1 MVTDEIEELLVEA
14 YEHLK
19 HGRFRMAL
27 TTSRNIY
34 EQKPDDYNAL
44 LCFAWATLENGDPA
58 YALELAN
65 LAVEMSKDN
74 ANARLYRGYLLMR
87 MSVFDGALSDL
98 NYAISHKPESI
109 SWAYLNKARTLAGMN
124 RFFEALEEIEKASD
138 VDSEE
143 ISKINRVKEFLRR
156 SLGYGE
162 GFLSGILQTEKSLIE
177 EAEDALK
184 EKEYWFS
191 LWAAGNILESSRE
204 VKDHSKAKLIELESL
219 LGMFQVI
226 PAFRKARELENE
238 FKDNDQFQ
246 NIYRRILKFFPEEQL
261 ITSVEEPIHSPSGR
275 TDTVIYNN
283 TFFKVHYARTYDL
296 IENIRSGRRTYLL
309 QFSEETVTYVGVE
322 FIFENPFYNQKNEN
336 ISGSAIWYQN
346 NKEVGRHHFNI
357 EMKKN
362 WRTVE
367 FVQSWG
373 TDTPGFWNR
382 GQARV
387 DIYLDN
393 NKVCSRW
400 FLIGHSEVVNFEEI
414 EKPDGIELYEKPFAD
429 QSQFIKQSSL
439 AGQDSE
445 SLSDLLA
452 NLNVFI
458 GLASVKQSMQDFVA
472 YLKFIKEREKLGL
485 KTEDSLS
492 VNSIFLGNPGTGKT
506 TVARLLGKVFKAMGL
521 LKNGHVIEVDRSGLI
536 GQYIGETAQKT
547 DKVISE
553 ALGGI
558 LFIDEAYTLK
568 KPGNHQDFGQEAIDI
583 LLKRME
589 DHKGEFV
596 VICAGYP
603 AEMNSFINSNPGLK
617 SRFSHYFNF
626 DDYNPDELIEIFKL
640 ISGKEEYVLEAE
652 AVELLKKHLTVLY
665 RNRDSSFGN
674 ARLIRNYFNE
684 VKLQLSKR
692 YLKLG
697 KDQRSKE
704 AMMTITDEDIRAIIE
719 SSSLKEVRF
728 GIDEEALQKALD
740 KLNSLIGL
748 NNVKKEIDQI
758 VKLARLFTEQGER
771 LREKFTQH
779 FVFLGGP
786 GTGKTTVARIFSEIY
801 SALGILSK
809 GHLVEADRSS
819 LVSGYVGQTAQKTA
833 DMIEKAVG
841 GTLLIDE
848 AYSLIKKGD
857 NTGSDF
863 GKEAIDTLLKRMED
877 ERGNFLVIATGYT
890 DEMNEFLSSNPGIT
904 SRFTRVIIFEDYNPD
919 ELLEITK
926 RYTNQKGFVF
936 NADVEEVIRKHY
948 NEIYRS
954 RDKSFGNARLVR
966 NLVDSA
972 LKNQLLRIAEISPAE
987 RDAGIMKRIIFK
999 DVESLIKIKKEK
1011 ESVSIE
1017 GNPELL
1023 DEYITELNELAGLNS
1038 VKQSV
1043 ERLIS
1048 SLKVAKL
1055 RKERGLQVM
1064 PKNLHSVFMGNP
1076 GTGKTTIARLL
1087 SKIYKEMGIIEKG
1100 HLIEVDR
1107 TGLVAGY
1114 IGQTAAKTERVIE
1127 NAIGGTLFIDEAYSL
1142 ARGRNDFGQE
1152 AIDTLL
1158 KRMEDLAGKFIVI
1171 VAGYTGEM
1179 KDFINSNPGLQ
1190 SRFTNF
1196 FNFDDYTPRQMLEI
1210 ALVIS
1215 TKAGYTLDEGAW
1227 QLLLEIFTKL
1237 YQERDKSFGN
1247 ARTVRNILYK
1257 AISHQEDRILSLGN
1271 PSNEELSTI
1280 AFEDVEK
1287 INYSEFK

>member
-1 MVTDEIEELLVEA
+1 MVIDEIEELLTEA

-27 TTSRNIY
+27 ITSRRIY
-34 EQKPDDYNAL
+34 EQRPDDYNAL
-44 LCFAWATLENGDPA
+44 LCLAWATLENGDPA
-58 YALELAN
+58 HALELAN
-65 LAVEMSKDN
+65 LAVEISNDSVN
-74 ANARLYRGYLLMR
+74 SRLYRGYLLMR

-98 NYAISHKPESI
+98 NNAISRQPELL
-109 SWAYLNKARTLAGMN
+109 SWAHLNKARTLAGMN
-124 RFFEALEEIEKASD
+124 RFFEALEEIEKVASAD
-138 VDSEE
+138 PEE
-143 ISKINRVKEFLRR
+143 NSRITKVKEFLRR

-162 GFLSGILQTEKSLIE
+162 GFLKGILQNEKSLLEDAE
-177 EAEDALK
+177 EAVK

-191 LWAAGNILESSRE
+191 LWAARNILQNPELK
-204 VKDHSKAKLIELESL
+204 KDHPKAKLLELESL

-226 PAFRKARELENE
+226 PAFHKAREMENE
-238 FKDNDQFQ
+238 FKENDQFQ
-246 NIYRRILKFFPEEQL
+246 NIYQRVLKFFPEEQL
-261 ITSVEEPIHSPSGR
+261 ITSIEEPIHSPSGR

-283 TFFKVHYARTYDL
+283 KFFKVHYARTYDL

-309 QFSEETVTYVGVE
+309 QFSEETVTYIGVE
-322 FIFENPFYNQKNEN
+322 IIFENPFYNQKDET
-336 ISGSAIWYQN
+336 ISGTAIWFQN
-346 NKEVGRHHFNI
+346 NKEVGRHRFNI
-357 EMKKN
+357 ELEKN
-362 WRTVE
+362 WKTVE

-373 TDTPGFWNR
+373 IDTPGFWNR
-382 GQARV
+382 GQAKV

-393 NKVCSRW
+393 NIVCSRW

-414 EKPDGIELYEKPFAD
+414 EKPDGIELYEKPLAD
-429 QSQFIKQSSL
+429 QTLFIKQTSL
-439 AGQDSE
+439 ASQDSE

-458 GLASVKQSMQDFVA
+458 GLDSVKQSMQDFVA

-506 TVARLLGKVFKAMGL
+506 TVARLLGKIFKAMGL

-603 AEMNSFINSNPGLK
+603 AEMNNFINSNPGLK

-626 DDYNPDELIEIFKL
+626 DDYNPNELIEIFKL
-640 ISGKEEYVLEAE
+640 ISSKEEYVLKAD
-652 AVELLKKHLTVLY
+652 AIELLKKHLTVLY

-692 YLKLG
+692 YLKLN

-704 AMMTITDEDIRAIIE
+704 AMMTITGEDIKAIIE
-719 SSSLKEVRF
+719 GSTLKEVRF

-748 NNVKKEIDQI
+748 QNVKREIDQI
-758 VKLARLFTEQGER
+758 IKLARLFTEQGER
-771 LREKFTQH
+771 LREKFAQH
-779 FVFLGGP
+779 FVFLGSP

-833 DMIEKAVG
+833 DMIEKAMG

-857 NTGSDF
+857 NGSDF

-877 ERGNFLVIATGYT
+877 EPGNFLVIATGYT
-890 DEMNEFLSSNPGIT
+890 EQMNEFLSSNPGIT
-904 SRFTRVIIFEDYNPD
+904 SRFTREIIFEDYNPD
-919 ELLEITK
+919 EMLEITK
-926 RYTNQKGFVF
+926 QYTDQKGFVF
-936 NADVEEVIRKHY
+936 NADVEAAIKRHY
-948 NEIYRS
+948 NEIYRT
-954 RDKSFGNARLVR
+954 RDKSFGNARLAR

-987 RDAGIMKRIIFK
+987 RNASIMKELIIK
-999 DVESLIKIKKEK
+999 DVEPLIKLKKEK
-1011 ESVSIE
+1011 EPVSIE

-1023 DEYITELNELAGLNS
+1023 DKYINELNELAGLKS

-1043 ERLIS
+1043 ERLVS

-1076 GTGKTTIARLL
+1076 GTGKTTVARLL
-1087 SKIYKEMGIIEKG
+1087 SKIYKEMGILEKG
-1100 HLIEVDR
+1100 HLVEVDR
-1107 TGLVAGY
+1107 SGLVAGY
-1114 IGQTAAKTERVIE
+1114 VGQTAAKTERVIE

-1142 ARGRNDFGQE
+1142 ARGRTDFGQE

-1158 KRMEDLAGKFIVI
+1158 KRMEDYAGKFIVI

-1179 KDFINSNPGLQ
+1179 KNFINFNPGLQ

-1196 FNFDDYTPRQMLEI
+1196 FNFEDYTPRQMLEI

-1227 QLLLEIFTKL
+1227 QLLLEIFNRL
-1237 YQERDKSFGN
+1237 YQERDNSFGN

-1287 INYSEFK
+1287 INYSDFK

>member
-1 MVTDEIEELLVEA
+1 LVIDEIEELLTEA

-27 TTSRNIY
+27 ITSRRIY
-34 EQKPDDYNAL
+34 EQRPDDYNAL
-44 LCFAWATLENGDPA
+44 LCLAWATLENGDPA
-58 YALELAN
+58 HALELAN
-65 LAVEMSKDN
+65 LAVEISNDSVN
-74 ANARLYRGYLLMR
+74 SRLYRGYLLMR

-98 NYAISHKPESI
+98 NNAISRQPELL
-109 SWAYLNKARTLAGMN
+109 SWAHLNKARTLAGMN
-124 RFFEALEEIEKASD
+124 RFFEALEEIEKVASAD
-138 VDSEE
+138 PEE
-143 ISKINRVKEFLRR
+143 NSRITKVKEFLRR

-162 GFLSGILQTEKSLIE
+162 GFLKGILQNEKSLLEDAE
-177 EAEDALK
+177 EAVK

-191 LWAAGNILESSRE
+191 LWAARNILQNPELK
-204 VKDHSKAKLIELESL
+204 KDHPKAKLLELESL

-226 PAFRKARELENE
+226 PAFHKAREMENE
-238 FKDNDQFQ
+238 FKENDQFQ
-246 NIYRRILKFFPEEQL
+246 NIYQRVLKFFPEEQL
-261 ITSVEEPIHSPSGR
+261 ITSIEEPIHSPSGR

-283 TFFKVHYARTYDL
+283 KFFKVHYARTYDL

-309 QFSEETVTYVGVE
+309 QFSEETVTYIGVE
-322 FIFENPFYNQKNEN
+322 IIFENPFYNQKDET
-336 ISGSAIWYQN
+336 ISGTAIWFQN
-346 NKEVGRHHFNI
+346 NKEVGRHRFNI
-357 EMKKN
+357 ELEKN
-362 WRTVE
+362 WKTVE

-373 TDTPGFWNR
+373 IDTPGFWNR
-382 GQARV
+382 GQAKV

-393 NKVCSRW
+393 NIVCSRW

-414 EKPDGIELYEKPFAD
+414 EKPDGIELYEKPLAD
-429 QSQFIKQSSL
+429 QTLFIKQTSL
-439 AGQDSE
+439 ASQDSE

-458 GLASVKQSMQDFVA
+458 GLDSVKQSMQDFVA

-506 TVARLLGKVFKAMGL
+506 TVARLLGKIFKAMGL

-603 AEMNSFINSNPGLK
+603 AEMNNFINSNPGLK

-626 DDYNPDELIEIFKL
+626 DDYNPNELIEIFKL
-640 ISGKEEYVLEAE
+640 ISSKEEYVLKAD
-652 AVELLKKHLTVLY
+652 AIELLKKHLTVLY

-692 YLKLG
+692 YLKLN

-704 AMMTITDEDIRAIIE
+704 AMMTITGEDIKAIIE
-719 SSSLKEVRF
+719 GSTLKEVRF

-748 NNVKKEIDQI
+748 QNVKREIDQI
-758 VKLARLFTEQGER
+758 IKLARLFTEQGER
-771 LREKFTQH
+771 LREKFAQH
-779 FVFLGGP
+779 FVFLGSP

-833 DMIEKAVG
+833 DMIEKAMG

-857 NTGSDF
+857 NGSDF

-877 ERGNFLVIATGYT
+877 EPGNFLVIATGYT
-890 DEMNEFLSSNPGIT
+890 EQMNEFLSSNPGIT
-904 SRFTRVIIFEDYNPD
+904 SRFTREIIFEDYNPD
-919 ELLEITK
+919 EMLEITK
-926 RYTNQKGFVF
+926 QYTDQKGFVF
-936 NADVEEVIRKHY
+936 NADVEAAIKRHY
-948 NEIYRS
+948 NEIYRT
-954 RDKSFGNARLVR
+954 RDKSFGNARLAR

-987 RDAGIMKRIIFK
+987 RNASIMKELIIK
-999 DVESLIKIKKEK
+999 DVEPLIKLKKEK
-1011 ESVSIE
+1011 EPVSIE

-1023 DEYITELNELAGLNS
+1023 DKYINELNELAGLKS

-1043 ERLIS
+1043 ERLVS

-1076 GTGKTTIARLL
+1076 GTGKTTVARLL
-1087 SKIYKEMGIIEKG
+1087 SKIYKEMGILEKG
-1100 HLIEVDR
+1100 HLVEVDR
-1107 TGLVAGY
+1107 SGLVAGY
-1114 IGQTAAKTERVIE
+1114 VGQTAAKTERVIE

-1142 ARGRNDFGQE
+1142 ARGRTDFGQE

-1158 KRMEDLAGKFIVI
+1158 KRMEDYAGKFIVI

-1179 KDFINSNPGLQ
+1179 KNFINFNPGLQ

-1196 FNFDDYTPRQMLEI
+1196 FNFEDYTPRQMLEI

-1227 QLLLEIFTKL
+1227 QLLLEIFNRL
-1237 YQERDKSFGN
+1237 YQERDNSFGN

-1287 INYSEFK
+1287 INYSDFK

>member
-1 MVTDEIEELLVEA
+1 MVIDEIEELLTEA

-27 TTSRNIY
+27 ITSRRIY
-34 EQKPDDYNAL
+34 EQRPDDYNAL
-44 LCFAWATLENGDPA
+44 LCLAWATLENGDPA
-58 YALELAN
+58 HALELAN
-65 LAVEMSKDN
+65 LAVEISNDSVN
-74 ANARLYRGYLLMR
+74 SRLYRGYLLMR

-98 NYAISHKPESI
+98 NNAISRQPELL
-109 SWAYLNKARTLAGMN
+109 SWAHLNKARTLAGMN
-124 RFFEALEEIEKASD
+124 RFFEALEEIEKVASAD
-138 VDSEE
+138 PEE
-143 ISKINRVKEFLRR
+143 NSRITKVKEFLRR

-162 GFLSGILQTEKSLIE
+162 GFLKGILQNEKSLLEDAE
-177 EAEDALK
+177 EAVK

-191 LWAAGNILESSRE
+191 LWAARNILQNPELK
-204 VKDHSKAKLIELESL
+204 KDHPKAKLLELESL

-226 PAFRKARELENE
+226 PAFHKAREMENE
-238 FKDNDQFQ
+238 FKENDQFQ
-246 NIYRRILKFFPEEQL
+246 NIYQRVLKFFPEEQL
-261 ITSVEEPIHSPSGR
+261 ITSIEEPIHSPSGR

-283 TFFKVHYARTYDL
+283 KFFKVHYARTYDL

-309 QFSEETVTYVGVE
+309 QFSEETVTYIGVE
-322 FIFENPFYNQKNEN
+322 IIFENPFYNQKNET
-336 ISGSAIWYQN
+336 ISGTAIWFQN
-346 NKEVGRHHFNI
+346 NKEVGRHRFNI
-357 EMKKN
+357 ELEKN
-362 WRTVE
+362 WKTVE

-373 TDTPGFWNR
+373 IDTPGFWNR
-382 GQARV
+382 GQAKV
-387 DIYLDN
+387 DIYLDSN
-393 NKVCSRW
+393 IVCSRW

-414 EKPDGIELYEKPFAD
+414 EKPDGIELYEKPLAD
-429 QSQFIKQSSL
+429 QTLFIKQTSL
-439 AGQDSE
+439 ASQDSE

-458 GLASVKQSMQDFVA
+458 GLDSVKQSMQDFVA

-603 AEMNSFINSNPGLK
+603 AEMNNFINSNPGLK

-626 DDYNPDELIEIFKL
+626 DDYNPNELIEIFKL
-640 ISGKEEYVLEAE
+640 ISSKEEYVLKAD
-652 AVELLKKHLTVLY
+652 AIELLKKHLTVLY

-692 YLKLG
+692 YLKLN

-704 AMMTITDEDIRAIIE
+704 AMMTITGEDIKAIIE
-719 SSSLKEVRF
+719 GSTLKEVRF

-748 NNVKKEIDQI
+748 QNVKREIDQI
-758 VKLARLFTEQGER
+758 IKLARLFTEQGER
-771 LREKFTQH
+771 LREKFAQH
-779 FVFLGGP
+779 FVFLGSP

-833 DMIEKAVG
+833 DMIEKAMG

-857 NTGSDF
+857 NGSDF

-877 ERGNFLVIATGYT
+877 EPGNFLVIATGYT
-890 DEMNEFLSSNPGIT
+890 EQMNEFLSSNPGIT
-904 SRFTRVIIFEDYNPD
+904 SRFTREIIFEDYNPD
-919 ELLEITK
+919 EMLEITK
-926 RYTNQKGFVF
+926 QYTDQKGFVF
-936 NADVEEVIRKHY
+936 NADVEAAIKRHY
-948 NEIYRS
+948 NEIYRT
-954 RDKSFGNARLVR
+954 RDKSFGNARLAR

-987 RDAGIMKRIIFK
+987 RNASIMKELIIK
-999 DVESLIKIKKEK
+999 DVEPLIKLKKEK
-1011 ESVSIE
+1011 EPVSIE

-1023 DEYITELNELAGLNS
+1023 DKYINELNELAGLKS

-1043 ERLIS
+1043 ERLVS

-1076 GTGKTTIARLL
+1076 GTGKTTVARLL
-1087 SKIYKEMGIIEKG
+1087 SKIYKEMGILEKG
-1100 HLIEVDR
+1100 HLVEVDR

-1114 IGQTAAKTERVIE
+1114 VGQTAAKTERVIE

-1142 ARGRNDFGQE
+1142 ARGRTDFGQE

-1158 KRMEDLAGKFIVI
+1158 KRMEDYAGKFIVI

-1179 KDFINSNPGLQ
+1179 KDFINFNPGLQ
-1190 SRFTNF
+1190 SRFTNL
-1196 FNFDDYTPRQMLEI
+1196 FNFEDYTPRQMLEI

-1227 QLLLEIFTKL
+1227 QLLLEIFNRL
-1237 YQERDKSFGN
+1237 YQERDNSFGN

-1287 INYSEFK
+1287 INYSDFK

>member
-1 MVTDEIEELLVEA
+1 MVIDEIEELLTEA

-27 TTSRNIY
+27 ITSRRIY
-34 EQKPDDYNAL
+34 EQRPDDYNAL
-44 LCFAWATLENGDPA
+44 LCLAWATLENGDPA
-58 YALELAN
+58 HALELAN
-65 LAVEMSKDN
+65 LAVEISNDSVN
-74 ANARLYRGYLLMR
+74 SRLYRGYLLMR

-98 NYAISHKPESI
+98 NNAISRQPELL
-109 SWAYLNKARTLAGMN
+109 SWAHLNKARTLAGMN
-124 RFFEALEEIEKASD
+124 RFFEALEEIEKVASAD
-138 VDSEE
+138 PEE
-143 ISKINRVKEFLRR
+143 NSRITKVKEFLRR

-162 GFLSGILQTEKSLIE
+162 GFLKGILQNEKSLLEDAE
-177 EAEDALK
+177 EAVK

-191 LWAAGNILESSRE
+191 LWAARNILQNPELK
-204 VKDHSKAKLIELESL
+204 KDHPKAKLLELESL

-226 PAFRKARELENE
+226 PAFHKAREMENE
-238 FKDNDQFQ
+238 FKENDQFQ
-246 NIYRRILKFFPEEQL
+246 NIYQRVLKFFPEEQL
-261 ITSVEEPIHSPSGR
+261 ITSIEEPIHSPSGR

-283 TFFKVHYARTYDL
+283 KFFKVHYARTYDL

-309 QFSEETVTYVGVE
+309 QFSEETVTYIGVE
-322 FIFENPFYNQKNEN
+322 IIFENPFYNQKNET
-336 ISGSAIWYQN
+336 ISGTAIWFQN
-346 NKEVGRHHFNI
+346 NKEVGRHRFNI
-357 EMKKN
+357 ELEKN
-362 WRTVE
+362 WKTVE

-373 TDTPGFWNR
+373 IDTPGFWNR
-382 GQARV
+382 GQAKV

-393 NKVCSRW
+393 NIVCSRW

-414 EKPDGIELYEKPFAD
+414 EKPDGIELYEKPLAD
-429 QSQFIKQSSL
+429 QTLFIKQTSL
-439 AGQDSE
+439 ASQDSE

-458 GLASVKQSMQDFVA
+458 GLDSVKQSMQDFVA

-603 AEMNSFINSNPGLK
+603 AEMNNFINSNPGLK

-626 DDYNPDELIEIFKL
+626 DDYNPNELIEIFKL
-640 ISGKEEYVLEAE
+640 ISSKEEYVLKAD
-652 AVELLKKHLTVLY
+652 AIELLKKHLTVLY

-692 YLKLG
+692 YLKLN

-704 AMMTITDEDIRAIIE
+704 AMMTITGEDIKAIIE
-719 SSSLKEVRF
+719 GSTLKEVRF

-748 NNVKKEIDQI
+748 QNVKREIDQI
-758 VKLARLFTEQGER
+758 IKLARLFTEQGER
-771 LREKFTQH
+771 LREKFAQH
-779 FVFLGGP
+779 FVFLGSP

-833 DMIEKAVG
+833 DMIEKAMG

-857 NTGSDF
+857 NGSDF

-877 ERGNFLVIATGYT
+877 EPGNFLVIATGYT
-890 DEMNEFLSSNPGIT
+890 EQMNEFLSSNPGIT
-904 SRFTRVIIFEDYNPD
+904 SRFTREIIFEDYNPD
-919 ELLEITK
+919 EMLEITK
-926 RYTNQKGFVF
+926 QYTDQKGFVF
-936 NADVEEVIRKHY
+936 NADVEAAIKRHY
-948 NEIYRS
+948 NEIYRT
-954 RDKSFGNARLVR
+954 RDKSFGNARLAR

-987 RDAGIMKRIIFK
+987 RNASIMKELIIK
-999 DVESLIKIKKEK
+999 DVEPLIKLKKEK
-1011 ESVSIE
+1011 EPVSIE

-1023 DEYITELNELAGLNS
+1023 DKYINELNELAGLKS

-1043 ERLIS
+1043 ERLVS

-1076 GTGKTTIARLL
+1076 GTGKTTVARLL
-1087 SKIYKEMGIIEKG
+1087 SKIYKEMGILEKG
-1100 HLIEVDR
+1100 HLVEVDR

-1114 IGQTAAKTERVIE
+1114 VGQTAAKTERVIE

-1142 ARGRNDFGQE
+1142 ARGRTDFGQE

-1158 KRMEDLAGKFIVI
+1158 KRMEDYAGKFIVI

-1179 KDFINSNPGLQ
+1179 KNFINFNPGLQ
-1190 SRFTNF
+1190 SRFTNL
-1196 FNFDDYTPRQMLEI
+1196 FNFEDYTPRQMLEI

-1227 QLLLEIFTKL
+1227 QLLLEIFNRL
-1237 YQERDKSFGN
+1237 YQERDNSFGN

-1287 INYSEFK
+1287 INYSDFK

>member
-1 MVTDEIEELLVEA
+1 LVTDEIEELLAEA

-19 HGRFRMAL
+19 YGRFRMAL
-27 TTSRNIY
+27 TTSRRIY

-44 LCFAWATLENGDPA
+44 LCLAWATLENGDPA

-65 LAVEMSKDN
+65 LAVEISNDN
-74 ANARLYRGYLLMR
+74 VNSRLYRGYFLMR

-98 NYAISHKPESI
+98 NNAISRKPELL
-109 SWAYLNKARTLAGMN
+109 SWAHLNKARTLAGMS
-124 RFFEALEEIEKASD
+124 RFFEALEEIEKATAAD
-138 VDSEE
+138 PEE
-143 ISKINRVKEFLRR
+143 NSKIPKVREFLRR

-162 GFLSGILQTEKSLIE
+162 GFLKEILQSEKSLLEDAE
-177 EAEDALK
+177 EAVK

-191 LWAAGNILESSRE
+191 LWAARNILENSR
-204 VKDHSKAKLIELESL
+204 VKKDYPKAKLLELESL

-226 PAFRKARELENE
+226 PAFRKAKELENE
-238 FKDNDQFQ
+238 FKDDEQFQ
-246 NIYRRILKFFPEEQL
+246 NIYQRVLKFFPEEQL

-283 TFFKVHYARTYDL
+283 KFFKVHYARTYDL

-322 FIFENPFYNQKNEN
+322 IIFENPFYNQKNEN
-336 ISGSAIWYQN
+336 ISGTAIWYQN

-357 EMKKN
+357 EMEKN
-362 WRTVE
+362 WKTVE

-373 TDTPGFWNR
+373 TDTPGFWSR
-382 GQARV
+382 GQAKV

-393 NKVCSRW
+393 NIVCSRW

-414 EKPDGIELYEKPFAD
+414 EKPDGIELYGKPLAD
-429 QSQFIKQSSL
+429 QSQFIKQTSL
-439 AGQDSE
+439 ASQDSE
-445 SLSDLLA
+445 SLEDLLA

-458 GLASVKQSMQDFVA
+458 GLDSVKQSMQDFVA

-485 KTEDSLS
+485 KTEDNLS
-492 VNSIFLGNPGTGKT
+492 VHSIFLGNPGTGKT
-506 TVARLLGKVFKAMGL
+506 TVARLLGKIFKAMGL

-547 DKVISE
+547 EKVISE

-568 KPGNHQDFGQEAIDI
+568 KSGNQQDFGQEAIDI

-603 AEMNSFINSNPGLK
+603 AEMNNFINSNPGLK

-626 DDYNPDELIEIFKL
+626 DDYSPDELIEIFKL
-640 ISGKEEYVLEAE
+640 ISRKEEYVLKDEAI
-652 AVELLKKHLTVLY
+652 ELLKKHLTVLY

-684 VKLQLSKR
+684 VKMQLSKR
-692 YLKLG
+692 YLKLK

-719 SSSLKEVRF
+719 GSTLREVKF

-748 NNVKKEIDQI
+748 QNVKKEIDQI
-758 VKLARLFTEQGER
+758 IKLARLFTEQGER
-771 LREKFTQH
+771 LREKFDQH
-779 FVFLGGP
+779 FIFLGGP

-809 GHLVEADRSS
+809 GHLVEADRST
-819 LVSGYVGQTAQKTA
+819 LVSGYVGQTAQKTT
-833 DMIEKAVG
+833 DMIEKAIG
-841 GTLLIDE
+841 GTLLIDD

-857 NTGSDF
+857 SNGSDF

-877 ERGNFLVIATGYT
+877 DRGNFLVITTGYI
-890 DEMNEFLSSNPGIT
+890 DEMNAFLSSNPGIK
-904 SRFTRVIIFEDYNPD
+904 SRFTREIIFEDYSPE
-919 ELLEITK
+919 ELLDITK
-926 RYTNQKGFVF
+926 KYIYQKGFVF
-936 NADVEEVIRKHY
+936 NTDVEALFKKHY
-948 NEIYRS
+948 NEIYRT
-954 RDKSFGNARLVR
+954 RDKSFGNARLAR
-966 NLVDSA
+966 TLVDNM
-972 LKNQLLRIAEISPAE
+972 LKNQLLRIAEISPVE
-987 RDAGIMKRIIFK
+987 RNANIMKKIMIK
-999 DVESLIKIKKEK
+999 DVEALMKLKKEK
-1011 ESVSIE
+1011 EPVSVE

-1023 DEYITELNELAGLNS
+1023 DEYFNELNELTGLKS

-1043 ERLIS
+1043 EKLVS

-1055 RKERGLQVM
+1055 RKERGLKVM

-1087 SKIYKEMGIIEKG
+1087 SKIYKEMGILEKG

-1114 IGQTAAKTERVIE
+1114 VGQTATKTERVIE
-1127 NAIGGTLFIDEAYSL
+1127 NAMGGTLFIDEAYSL

-1158 KRMEDLAGKFIVI
+1158 KRMEDHAGKFIVI

-1179 KDFINSNPGLQ
+1179 KDFIISNPGLQ

-1227 QLLLEIFTKL
+1227 QLLLEIFAEL
-1237 YQERDKSFGN
+1237 YHDRDKSFGN

-1257 AISHQEDRILSLGN
+1257 AISNQEDRILTMAN
-1271 PSNEELSTI
+1271 PTNEELSTI

>member
-1 MVTDEIEELLVEA
+1 MVIDEIEELLTEA

-27 TTSRNIY
+27 ITSRRIY
-34 EQKPDDYNAL
+34 EQRPDDYNAL
-44 LCFAWATLENGDPA
+44 LCLAWATLENGDPA
-58 YALELAN
+58 HALELAN
-65 LAVEMSKDN
+65 LAVEISNDSVN
-74 ANARLYRGYLLMR
+74 SRLYRGYLLMR

-98 NYAISHKPESI
+98 NNAISRQPELL
-109 SWAYLNKARTLAGMN
+109 SWAHLNKARTLAGMN
-124 RFFEALEEIEKASD
+124 RFFEALEEIEKVASAD
-138 VDSEE
+138 PEE
-143 ISKINRVKEFLRR
+143 NSRITKVKEFLRR

-162 GFLSGILQTEKSLIE
+162 GFLKGILQNEKSLLEDAE
-177 EAEDALK
+177 EAVK

-191 LWAAGNILESSRE
+191 LWAARNILQNPELK
-204 VKDHSKAKLIELESL
+204 KDHPKAKLLELESL

-226 PAFRKARELENE
+226 PAFHKAREMENE
-238 FKDNDQFQ
+238 FKENDQFQ
-246 NIYRRILKFFPEEQL
+246 NIYQRVLKFFPEEQL
-261 ITSVEEPIHSPSGR
+261 ITSIEEPIHSPSGR

-283 TFFKVHYARTYDL
+283 KFFKVHYARTYDL

-309 QFSEETVTYVGVE
+309 QFSEETVTYIGVE
-322 FIFENPFYNQKNEN
+322 IIFENPFYNQKNET
-336 ISGSAIWYQN
+336 ISGTAIWFQN
-346 NKEVGRHHFNI
+346 NKEVGRHRFNI
-357 EMKKN
+357 ELEKN
-362 WRTVE
+362 WKTVE

-373 TDTPGFWNR
+373 IDTPGFWNR
-382 GQARV
+382 GQAKV

-393 NKVCSRW
+393 NIVCSRW

-414 EKPDGIELYEKPFAD
+414 EKPDGIELYEKPLAD
-429 QSQFIKQSSL
+429 QTLFIKQTSL
-439 AGQDSE
+439 ASQDSE

-458 GLASVKQSMQDFVA
+458 GLDSVKQSMQDFVA

-506 TVARLLGKVFKAMGL
+506 TVARLLGKIFKAMGL

-603 AEMNSFINSNPGLK
+603 AEMNNFINSNPGLK

-626 DDYNPDELIEIFKL
+626 DDYNPNELIEIFKL
-640 ISGKEEYVLEAE
+640 ISSKEEYVLKAD
-652 AVELLKKHLTVLY
+652 AIELLKKHLTVLY

-692 YLKLG
+692 YLKLN

-704 AMMTITDEDIRAIIE
+704 AMMTITGEDIKAIIE
-719 SSSLKEVRF
+719 GSTLKEVRF

-748 NNVKKEIDQI
+748 QNVKREIDQI
-758 VKLARLFTEQGER
+758 IKLARLFTEQGER
-771 LREKFTQH
+771 LREKFAQH
-779 FVFLGGP
+779 FVFLGSP

-833 DMIEKAVG
+833 DMIEKAMG

-857 NTGSDF
+857 NGSDF

-877 ERGNFLVIATGYT
+877 EPGNFLVIATGYT
-890 DEMNEFLSSNPGIT
+890 EQMNEFLSSNPGIT
-904 SRFTRVIIFEDYNPD
+904 SRFTREIIFEDYNPD
-919 ELLEITK
+919 EMLEITK
-926 RYTNQKGFVF
+926 QYTDQKGFVF
-936 NADVEEVIRKHY
+936 NADVEAAIKRHY
-948 NEIYRS
+948 NEIYRT
-954 RDKSFGNARLVR
+954 RDKSFGNARLAR

-987 RDAGIMKRIIFK
+987 RNASIMKELIIK
-999 DVESLIKIKKEK
+999 DVEPLIKLKKEK
-1011 ESVSIE
+1011 EPVSIE

-1023 DEYITELNELAGLNS
+1023 DKYINELNELAGLKS

-1043 ERLIS
+1043 ERLVS

-1076 GTGKTTIARLL
+1076 GTGKTTVARLL
-1087 SKIYKEMGIIEKG
+1087 SKIYKEMGILEKG
-1100 HLIEVDR
+1100 HLVEVDR

-1114 IGQTAAKTERVIE
+1114 VGQTAAKTERVIE

-1142 ARGRNDFGQE
+1142 ARGRTDFGQE

-1158 KRMEDLAGKFIVI
+1158 KRMEDYAGKFIVI

-1179 KDFINSNPGLQ
+1179 KDFINFNPGLQ
-1190 SRFTNF
+1190 SRFTNL
-1196 FNFDDYTPRQMLEI
+1196 FNFEDYTPRQMLEI

-1227 QLLLEIFTKL
+1227 QLLLEIFNRL
-1237 YQERDKSFGN
+1237 YQERDNSFGN

-1287 INYSEFK
+1287 INYSDFK

>member
-1 MVTDEIEELLVEA
+1 MVIDEIEELLTEA

-27 TTSRNIY
+27 ITSRRIY
-34 EQKPDDYNAL
+34 EQRPDDYNAL
-44 LCFAWATLENGDPA
+44 LCLAWATLENGDPA
-58 YALELAN
+58 HALELAN
-65 LAVEMSKDN
+65 LAVEISNDSVN
-74 ANARLYRGYLLMR
+74 SRLYRGYLLMR

-98 NYAISHKPESI
+98 NNAISRQPELL
-109 SWAYLNKARTLAGMN
+109 SWAHLNKARTLAGMN
-124 RFFEALEEIEKASD
+124 RFFEALEEIEKVASAD
-138 VDSEE
+138 PEE
-143 ISKINRVKEFLRR
+143 NSRITKVKEFLRR

-162 GFLSGILQTEKSLIE
+162 GFLKGILQNEKSLLEDAE
-177 EAEDALK
+177 EAVK

-191 LWAAGNILESSRE
+191 LWAARNILQNPELK
-204 VKDHSKAKLIELESL
+204 KDHPKAKLLELESL

-226 PAFRKARELENE
+226 PAFHKAREMENE
-238 FKDNDQFQ
+238 FKENDQFQ
-246 NIYRRILKFFPEEQL
+246 NIYQRVLKFFPEEQL
-261 ITSVEEPIHSPSGR
+261 ITSIEEPIHSPSGR

-283 TFFKVHYARTYDL
+283 KFFKVHYARTYDL

-309 QFSEETVTYVGVE
+309 QFSEETVTYIGVE
-322 FIFENPFYNQKNEN
+322 IIFENPFYNQKNET
-336 ISGSAIWYQN
+336 ISGTAIWFQN
-346 NKEVGRHHFNI
+346 NKEVGRHRFNI
-357 EMKKN
+357 ELEKN
-362 WRTVE
+362 WKTVE

-373 TDTPGFWNR
+373 IDTPGFWNR
-382 GQARV
+382 GQAKV

-393 NKVCSRW
+393 NIVCSRW

-414 EKPDGIELYEKPFAD
+414 EKPDGIELYEKPLAD
-429 QSQFIKQSSL
+429 QTLFIKQTSL
-439 AGQDSE
+439 ASQDSE

-458 GLASVKQSMQDFVA
+458 GLDSVKQSMQDFVA

-506 TVARLLGKVFKAMGL
+506 TVARLLGKIFKAMGL

-603 AEMNSFINSNPGLK
+603 AEMNNFINSNPGLK

-626 DDYNPDELIEIFKL
+626 DDYNPNELIEIFKL
-640 ISGKEEYVLEAE
+640 ISSKEEYVLKAD
-652 AVELLKKHLTVLY
+652 AIELLKKHLTVLY

-692 YLKLG
+692 YLKLN

-704 AMMTITDEDIRAIIE
+704 AMMTITGEDIKAIIE
-719 SSSLKEVRF
+719 GSTLKEVRF

-748 NNVKKEIDQI
+748 QNVKREIDQI
-758 VKLARLFTEQGER
+758 IKLARLFTEQGER
-771 LREKFTQH
+771 LREKFAQH
-779 FVFLGGP
+779 FVFLGSP

-833 DMIEKAVG
+833 DMIEKAMG

-857 NTGSDF
+857 NGSDF

-877 ERGNFLVIATGYT
+877 EPGNFLVIATGYT
-890 DEMNEFLSSNPGIT
+890 EQMNEFLSSNPGIT
-904 SRFTRVIIFEDYNPD
+904 SRFTREIIFEDYNPD
-919 ELLEITK
+919 EMLEITK
-926 RYTNQKGFVF
+926 QYTDQKGFVF
-936 NADVEEVIRKHY
+936 NADVEAAIKRHY
-948 NEIYRS
+948 NEIYRT
-954 RDKSFGNARLVR
+954 RDKSFGNARLAR

-987 RDAGIMKRIIFK
+987 RNASIMKELIIK
-999 DVESLIKIKKEK
+999 DVEPLIKLKKEK
-1011 ESVSIE
+1011 EPVSIE

-1023 DEYITELNELAGLNS
+1023 DKYINELNELAGLKS

-1043 ERLIS
+1043 ERLVS

-1076 GTGKTTIARLL
+1076 GTGKTTVARLL
-1087 SKIYKEMGIIEKG
+1087 SKIYKEMGILEKG
-1100 HLIEVDR
+1100 HLVEVDR

-1114 IGQTAAKTERVIE
+1114 VGQTAAKTERVIE

-1142 ARGRNDFGQE
+1142 ARGRTDFGQE

-1158 KRMEDLAGKFIVI
+1158 KRMEDYAGKFIVI

-1179 KDFINSNPGLQ
+1179 KNFINFNPGLQ
-1190 SRFTNF
+1190 SRFTNL
-1196 FNFDDYTPRQMLEI
+1196 FNFEDYTPRQMLEI

-1227 QLLLEIFTKL
+1227 QLLLEIFNRL
-1237 YQERDKSFGN
+1237 YQERDNSFGN

-1287 INYSEFK
+1287 INYSDFK

>member
-1 MVTDEIEELLVEA
+1 MVIDEIEELLTEA

-27 TTSRNIY
+27 ITSRRIY
-34 EQKPDDYNAL
+34 EQRPDDYNAL
-44 LCFAWATLENGDPA
+44 LCLAWATLENGDPA
-58 YALELAN
+58 HALELAN
-65 LAVEMSKDN
+65 LAVEISNDSVN
-74 ANARLYRGYLLMR
+74 SRLYRGYLLMR

-98 NYAISHKPESI
+98 NNAISRQPELL
-109 SWAYLNKARTLAGMN
+109 SWAHLNKARTLAGMN
-124 RFFEALEEIEKASD
+124 RFFEALEEIEKVASAD
-138 VDSEE
+138 PEE
-143 ISKINRVKEFLRR
+143 NSRITKVKEFLRR

-162 GFLSGILQTEKSLIE
+162 GFLKGILQNEKSLLEDAE
-177 EAEDALK
+177 EAVK

-191 LWAAGNILESSRE
+191 LWAARNILQNPELK
-204 VKDHSKAKLIELESL
+204 KDHPKAKLLELESL

-226 PAFRKARELENE
+226 PAFHKAREMENE
-238 FKDNDQFQ
+238 FKENDQFQ
-246 NIYRRILKFFPEEQL
+246 NIYQRVLKFFPEEQL
-261 ITSVEEPIHSPSGR
+261 ITSIEEPIHSPSGR

-283 TFFKVHYARTYDL
+283 KFFKVHYARTYDL

-309 QFSEETVTYVGVE
+309 QFSEETVTYIGVE
-322 FIFENPFYNQKNEN
+322 IIFENPFYNQKNET
-336 ISGSAIWYQN
+336 ISGTAIWFQN
-346 NKEVGRHHFNI
+346 NKEVGRHRFNI
-357 EMKKN
+357 ELEKN
-362 WRTVE
+362 WKTVE

-373 TDTPGFWNR
+373 IDTPGFWNR
-382 GQARV
+382 GQAKV

-393 NKVCSRW
+393 NIVCSRW

-414 EKPDGIELYEKPFAD
+414 EKPDGIELYEKPLAD
-429 QSQFIKQSSL
+429 QTLFIKQTSL
-439 AGQDSE
+439 ASQDSE

-458 GLASVKQSMQDFVA
+458 GLDSVKQSMQDFVA

-506 TVARLLGKVFKAMGL
+506 TVARLLGKIFKAMGL

-603 AEMNSFINSNPGLK
+603 AEMNNFINSNPGLK

-626 DDYNPDELIEIFKL
+626 DDYNPNELIEIFKL
-640 ISGKEEYVLEAE
+640 ISSKEEYVLKAD
-652 AVELLKKHLTVLY
+652 AIELLKKHLTVLY

-692 YLKLG
+692 YLKLN

-704 AMMTITDEDIRAIIE
+704 AMMTITGEDIKAIIE
-719 SSSLKEVRF
+719 GSTLKEVRF

-748 NNVKKEIDQI
+748 QNVKREIDQI
-758 VKLARLFTEQGER
+758 IKLARLFTEQGER
-771 LREKFTQH
+771 LREKFAQH
-779 FVFLGGP
+779 FVFLGSP

-833 DMIEKAVG
+833 DMIEKAMG

-857 NTGSDF
+857 NGSDF

-877 ERGNFLVIATGYT
+877 EPGNFLVIATGYT
-890 DEMNEFLSSNPGIT
+890 EQMNEFLSSNPGIT
-904 SRFTRVIIFEDYNPD
+904 SRFTREIIFEDYNPD
-919 ELLEITK
+919 EMLEITK
-926 RYTNQKGFVF
+926 QYTDQKGFVF
-936 NADVEEVIRKHY
+936 NADVEAAIKRHY
-948 NEIYRS
+948 NEIYRT
-954 RDKSFGNARLVR
+954 RDKSFGNARLAR

-987 RDAGIMKRIIFK
+987 RNASIMKELIIK
-999 DVESLIKIKKEK
+999 DVEPLIKLKKEK
-1011 ESVSIE
+1011 EPVSIE

-1023 DEYITELNELAGLNS
+1023 DKYINELNELAGLKS

-1043 ERLIS
+1043 ERLVS

-1076 GTGKTTIARLL
+1076 GTGKTTVARLL
-1087 SKIYKEMGIIEKG
+1087 SKIYKEMGILEKG
-1100 HLIEVDR
+1100 HLVEVDR
-1107 TGLVAGY
+1107 SGLVAGY
-1114 IGQTAAKTERVIE
+1114 VGQTAAKTERVIE

-1142 ARGRNDFGQE
+1142 ARGRTDFGQE

-1158 KRMEDLAGKFIVI
+1158 KRMEDYAGKFIVI

-1179 KDFINSNPGLQ
+1179 KNFINFNPGLQ
-1190 SRFTNF
+1190 SRFTNL
-1196 FNFDDYTPRQMLEI
+1196 FNFEDYTPRQMLEI

-1227 QLLLEIFTKL
+1227 QLLLEIFNRL
-1237 YQERDKSFGN
+1237 YQERDNSFGN

-1287 INYSEFK
+1287 INYSDFK